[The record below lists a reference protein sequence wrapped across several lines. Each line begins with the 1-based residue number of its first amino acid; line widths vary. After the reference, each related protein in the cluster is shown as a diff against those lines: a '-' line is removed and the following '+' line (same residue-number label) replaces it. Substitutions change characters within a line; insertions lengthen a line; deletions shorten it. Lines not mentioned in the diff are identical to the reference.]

1 MKHYGYI
8 KTACATFPLSIGNVQ
23 ENTNQLLSTL
33 KQISDDTRIVVFPE
47 LCLCGTTC
55 NDLFY
60 QQTLLQAAI
69 EGLKRIVEENES
81 KALLFI
87 GLPMMHL
94 GQLYNCVA
102 IIHQHDILAIIPKS
116 NITSDQRWFTSG
128 KIVKSS
134 HISLLGQLIP
144 FQTNIL
150 IHDAYSKAI
159 IGCEIGDDLYCAIAP
174 STYHVQAGANIIV
187 HPCSSAELVHVHL
200 QRREH
205 MTSTSLLHHCAYV
218 SNSSDMSEST
228 TDLLYSGEKRIVELG
243 KVIAEANFMNQQSIL
258 YGEIDVDRII
268 MQQCRHPHG
277 QLSQDYQHLSIALTP
292 YEITALNRMIS
303 PYPFVPSDITKRL
316 ERCKHILAI
325 QAAGLAMRMKKIYCQ
340 KLVIGISGGLD
351 STLALIVCIKAME
364 LLNLDPA
371 NIITITMPGF
381 GTSKRTKGNSHKLME
396 ALGTTIKEI
405 SIHDAC
411 LQHFK
416 DIEHDPSALDI
427 TFENT
432 QARERTQ
439 ILMDYANKLN
449 ALVVGTGDLS
459 ELALGWCTYNGDHMS
474 MYAVNGSIPK
484 TLIRHLVHT
493 FGQEMRE
500 KGNTLVADTL
510 EDICATPVSPEL
522 LPPKEDGN
530 IAQETEK
537 SIGSYDYHDF
547 FLYYM
552 LKYGMTPSKIF
563 FLAKQAFTNTAP
575 QVLKDTMKMFYRRF
589 FTQQFKRSCMPD
601 GVKVGSISLSPRG
614 DLRMPSDASYHIW
627 MQEVEALEV

>member
-1 MKHYGYI
+1 MNHYGYI
-8 KTACATFPLSIGNVQ
+8 KTACASFPLALANVK
-23 ENTNQLLSTL
+23 ENCAQLLNTL
-33 KQISDDTRIVVFPE
+33 NQISEDTRMVVFPE
-47 LCLCGTTC
+47 LCLTGSTC
-55 NDLFY
+55 NDLFW
-60 QQTLLQAAI
+60 QQSLLKACLD
-69 EGLKRIVEENES
+69 GLNSILEANTSE
-81 KALLFI
+81 ALLLI
-87 GLPMMHL
+87 GLPLKHQN
-94 GQLYNCVA
+94 QLYDCVA
-102 IIHQHDILAIIPKS
+102 VVFKNQIVAMIPKTKVS
-116 NITSDQRWFTSG
+116 TDQQRWFTCANKDINEVIEVCDQKVPFVANVIFHDTFSQADIACVIG
-128 KIVKSS
+128 EALYDTTLPNA
-134 HISLLGQLIP
+134 HI
-144 FQTNIL
+144 
-150 IHDAYSKAI
+150 
-159 IGCEIGDDLYCAIAP
+159 IA
-174 STYHVQAGANIIV
+174 
-187 HPCSSAELVHVHL
+187 HPCNSIEIIDAAKK
-200 QRREH
+200 RRNF
-205 MTSTSLLHHCAYV
+205 MTSMTLQNNCALV
-218 SNSSDMSEST
+218 SCSSDMSEST
-228 TDLLYSGEKRIVELG
+228 TDLLFSGEKRIVECGTILQ
-243 KVIAEANFMNQQSIL
+243 EANFLASASII
-258 YGEIDVDRII
+258 YGEVDLDII
-268 MQQCRHPHG
+268 TSKKLHNQTKHSASHIINITLKPFG
-277 QLSQDYQHLSIALTP
+277 FDHLT
-292 YEITALNRMIS
+292 RKVS
-303 PYPFVPSDITKRL
+303 PYPFVPSELNERI

-364 LLNLDPA
+364 LLQLDPS

-396 ALGTTIKEI
+396 ALGTTVKEI

-416 DIEHDPSALDI
+416 DIEHDPAALDI
-427 TFENT
+427 TYENT

-484 TLIRHLVHT
+484 TLIRHLVNA

-500 KGNTLVADTL
+500 AGNQAVADTL

-537 SIGSYDYHDF
+537 TIGSYDYHDF

-552 LKYGMTPSKIF
+552 LKYGMSPTKIY
-563 FLAKQAFTNTAP
+563 FLAKQAFVNTPA
-575 QVLKDTMKMFYRRF
+575 QTLKDTMKMFYRRF

-601 GVKVGSISLSPRG
+601 GVKAGSLSLSPRG
-614 DLRMPSDASYHIW
+614 DLRMPSDASYQVW
-627 MQEVEALEV
+627 MQEVENL

>member
-1 MKHYGYI
+1 MNHYGYI
-8 KTACATFPLSIGNVQ
+8 KTACASFPLALANVKENCTQ
-23 ENTNQLLSTL
+23 LLNTLNQISENT
-33 KQISDDTRIVVFPE
+33 RMVVFPE
-47 LCLCGTTC
+47 LCLTGSTC
-55 NDLFY
+55 NDLFW
-60 QQTLLQAAI
+60 QQSLLKACLD
-69 EGLKRIVEENES
+69 GLKSILEANTS
-81 KALLFI
+81 DALLFI
-87 GLPMMHL
+87 GLPFMH
-94 GQLYNCVA
+94 QNKLYDCVA
-102 IIHQHDILAIIPKS
+102 VVLKSQIIAMIPK
-116 NITSDQRWFTSG
+116 TSVSTDQQRWFVCADKDINEVIDVCDQKVPFIANVIFHDTFSQADIACVIG
-128 KIVKSS
+128 EALYDAKMVNA
-134 HISLLGQLIP
+134 HI
-144 FQTNIL
+144 
-150 IHDAYSKAI
+150 
-159 IGCEIGDDLYCAIAP
+159 IA
-174 STYHVQAGANIIV
+174 
-187 HPCSSAELVHVHL
+187 HPCNSIEIIDAAKK
-200 QRREH
+200 RRNF
-205 MTSTSLLHHCAYV
+205 MTSMTLQNNCALV
-218 SNSSDMSEST
+218 SCSSDMSEST
-228 TDLLYSGEKRIVELG
+228 TDLLFSGEKRIVECGL
-243 KVIAEANFMNQQSIL
+243 IIQEANFLSSASII
-258 YGEIDVDRII
+258 YGEVDLDII
-268 MQQCRHPHG
+268 TSKKLHNQTNTESSPIINISLKPYAFDR
-277 QLSQDYQHLSIALTP
+277 LT
-292 YEITALNRMIS
+292 RKVS
-303 PYPFVPSDITKRL
+303 PYPFVPNELSERI

-364 LLNLDPA
+364 LLQLDPS

-396 ALGTTIKEI
+396 ALGTTVKEI

-416 DIEHDPSALDI
+416 DIEHDPAALDI
-427 TFENT
+427 TYENT

-484 TLIRHLVHT
+484 TLIRHLVNA

-500 KGNTLVADTL
+500 AGNQAVADTL

-537 SIGSYDYHDF
+537 TIGSYDYHDF

-552 LKYGMTPSKIF
+552 LKYGMSPTKIY
-563 FLAKQAFTNTAP
+563 FLAKQAFVNTPA
-575 QVLKDTMKMFYRRF
+575 QTLKDTMKMFYRRF

-601 GVKVGSISLSPRG
+601 GVKAGSISLSPRG
-614 DLRMPSDASYHIW
+614 DLRMPSDASYQVW
-627 MQEVEALEV
+627 MQEVEAL